1 MISQFWK
8 NQAQIKSL
16 YTDCMEPV
24 LRKYH
29 LTRMELDILLFLA
42 NNPLFNTA
50 RDIIETRHLTKSHV
64 SLAVNTLVSKGYLA
78 KSKSEHNRKTVHLS
92 ICPSSGEIIRDGQ
105 DAQKIFSSILFR
117 DFTHEDYQQLLK
129 LFKRINQ
136 NVEDYTKGGL

>member
-1 MISQFWK
+1 
-8 NQAQIKSL
+8 
-16 YTDCMEPV
+16 
-24 LRKYH
+24 
-29 LTRMELDILLFLA
+29 MELDILLFLA